1 MKLLLENWR
10 QYLNE
15 AQGPVYYWQTQGP
28 WKRDSQIDFGKT
40 HVPKA
45 KPRPQARIEEIFEEV
60 RRSQFPSRPSRLNC
74 VFLCENFDWNSF
86 CNYRPDNW
94 EGNETYVVELRGEY
108 SAFKT
113 DAEYWTQ
120 AINASDDEARIERL
134 AAGYWS
140 AEVEPTVAE
149 VLVSPPEAAIIVGKY
164 EE

>member
-15 AQGPVYYWQTQGP
+15 AQGPVYYWQTKGP
-28 WKRDSQIDFGKT
+28 WKAESQIEFGVT

-45 KPRPQARIEEIFEEV
+45 KPFNMPIENIFEEV
-60 RRSQFPSRPSRLNC
+60 RKTKFSYRPSRLDC

-86 CNYRPDNW
+86 CHYRPDNW

-113 DAEYWTQ
+113 DAEHWTQ
-120 AINASDDEARIERL
+120 AVNASDNEALIKRL
-134 AAGYWS
+134 AFAYWS
-140 AEVEPTVAE
+140 AEVEPIVAE